1 MAETTMRTPWR
12 LKVHWLETCNC
23 EAGCN
28 CNFGGFPDHGF
39 CQAICGI
46 AVEEGHYGRLDLA
59 GVKAV
64 FAGMWPKAIHD
75 GHGRAV
81 VFVDSAATAEQADA
95 LTAILSGRDG
105 GLPWE
110 IFATTIEH
118 LEGPVRRPITMT
130 IDGRRSRFQIDGV
143 LQVALTPLKNPVTG
157 EENKVHI
164 VFPKGGLVWNDGDT
178 ATTETMRIDYG
189 ELRYA
194 HPQKSSFYARTEWTN
209 QP

>member
-1 MAETTMRTPWR
+1 MAETTTRTPWR

-28 CNFGGFPDHGF
+28 CNFGGFPDYGF

-46 AVEEGHYGRLDLA
+46 AVEEGQYGSIDLA
-59 GVKAV
+59 GVNAV
-64 FAGMWPKAIHD
+64 FAGKWPKAIHD
-75 GHGRAV
+75 GHGQVV
-81 VFVDSAATAEQADA
+81 VFVDSAATAEQAEA
-95 LTAILSGRDG
+95 MTVILSGRDG
-105 GLPWE
+105 GMPWE
-110 IFATTIEH
+110 IFATTIER

-157 EENKVHI
+157 DEHEVHI
-164 VFPKGGLVWNDGDT
+164 VFPTGGLVWNDGDT
-178 ATTETMRIDYG
+178 ATTETMQIDYG

-209 QP
+209 QQ